1 MINFIRNIPW
11 KEILIIGL
19 LAALGIGA
27 VVGIGAAVTNKTK
40 TVSSLEFAR
49 GEVDENGVYVKSET
63 SIYTKNLIECQG
75 LEITPDFEATGT
87 YQVFYYDTNKLFL
100 GASPVLNASSGGVY
114 KKGQDFP
121 YAKYCR
127 IMITPEVPVDDD
139 GYVEEDYKIKFY
151 EVVGIADKF
160 TITVN
165 KEQKAVKEQN
175 LFEVCVDT
183 NMIAKGYAPSVDFE
197 TNLFKEIVAEG
208 YNYCSVLNLDNV
220 NSLRLFYEKDPGN
233 LSYFFYTKG
242 SAFVSEGSVEDVKA
256 GTDYYIDVPEGAYML
271 CLVYTE
277 SNPPAIY
284 RAS

>member
-11 KEILIIGL
+11 KEVGIIILLGAL
-19 LAALGIGA
+19 ALGAI
-27 VVGIGAAVTNKTK
+27 VGIGAAVTNKTK

-100 GASPVLNASSGGVY
+100 GTSGELNASSGGTY
-114 KKGQDFP
+114 KKRQDFP

-165 KEQKAVKEQN
+165 KEQKKVGLQDLMELDSTLKCSN
-175 LFEVCVDT
+175 VV
-183 NMIAKGYAPSVDFE
+183 PSLE
-197 TNLFKEIVAEG
+197 ENLFKESALPG
-208 YNYCSVLNLDNV
+208 YGYCTINVEKINSLKVVFENEVDSYSYYFFDAGSACVGVDALKNGTEFVINDIPETAKLICLIYKLDNV
-220 NSLRLFYEKDPGN
+220 
-233 LSYFFYTKG
+233 
-242 SAFVSEGSVEDVKA
+242 
-256 GTDYYIDVPEGAYML
+256 
-271 CLVYTE
+271 
-277 SNPPAIY
+277 PAIY
-284 RAS
+284 NAG